1 MLMELTG
8 INIAATIGVNAPV
21 NAKYI
26 PITL

>member
-8 INIAATIGVNAPV
+8 IKIAATIGVKAPV

-26 PITL
+26 PTTL